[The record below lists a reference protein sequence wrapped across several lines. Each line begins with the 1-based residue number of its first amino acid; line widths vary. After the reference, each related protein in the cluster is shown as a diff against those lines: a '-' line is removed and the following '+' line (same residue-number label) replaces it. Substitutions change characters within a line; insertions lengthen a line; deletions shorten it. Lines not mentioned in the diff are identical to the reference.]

1 MGRTYQVLTGG
12 FLSFHPLRTTMK
24 AVLALLIICL
34 IQISFA
40 ENVADDASSVANL
53 LLQREV
59 RDAGKGG
66 CEPGD
71 KKCKRQLRKEKG
83 KERKKM
89 RKGKKQ
95 RKAKTSKTKKGKKGG
110 KKGGKGERKEKT
122 KEEDKE
128 SKERAESGCEGV
140 QIFISKWKWKEYNW
154 PVLHRHGRQDQEV
167 QQGPGRVQAHQE
179 D

>member
-40 ENVADDASSVANL
+40 ENVADEASSVANL

-66 CEPGD
+66 CGPGD
-71 KKCKRQLRKEKG
+71 KKCKR
-83 KERKKM
+83 KM
-89 RKGKKQ
+89 RKGKRQ
-95 RKAKTSKTKKGKKGG
+95 RKAKTTKTKKGKKGG
-110 KKGGKGERKEKT
+110 KKGGKGERK
-122 KEEDKE
+122 
-128 SKERAESGCEGV
+128 
-140 QIFISKWKWKEYNW
+140 
-154 PVLHRHGRQDQEV
+154 
-167 QQGPGRVQAHQE
+167 
-179 D
+179 